1 MVNFDA
7 YTATT
12 TSAKRDDLGQVF
24 FDVLGLGNFKLKTG
38 KGFHTF
44 SDRLAFCTVEGQEV
58 GAVQWGGRQGDRVM
72 LEVKGE
78 HSPAVVETFR
88 KRFPHRVTRVDACAD
103 FDAPGAF
110 QRLYKACRTVKKAHG
125 IVGGKFGDWEDFP
138 EKGRTL
144 YLGARSSVTR
154 ARLYEKGLQPEYQHL
169 NKKDW
174 VRLEVQVRPA
184 GDAKFEYSKVSPLD
198 VWGASKWSRDI
209 AAQVLKEHI
218 DPHPAGSVNRLSE
231 RENALRWMCKQ
242 YGAHLVSLA
251 HDLGGWDCVGLTLSE
266 MISEIRIPL
275 IFEELPKN
283 DLN

>member
-1 MVNFDA
+1 MIRFDA

-12 TSAKRDDLGQVF
+12 EAAKKDDLGQIF
-24 FDVLGLGNFKLKTG
+24 FDVMGLGNFFPRVG

-44 SDRLAFCTVEGQEV
+44 SDRMAFRDADGHEV

-72 LEVKGE
+72 LEVKGDK
-78 HSPAVVETFR
+78 SPAVAEALR
-88 KRFPHRVTRVDACAD
+88 ARFPHRVTRVDACAD

-138 EKGRTL
+138 ERGRTL

-169 NKKDW
+169 NKKNW
-174 VRLEVQVRPA
+174 VRLEVQVRPVTL
-184 GDAKFEYSKVSPLD
+184 DAKTGFSSLTPLE
-198 VWGASKWSRDI
+198 VWGASRWSRDI

-218 DPHPAGSVNRLSE
+218 DPHPAGSVYRLSE

-251 HDLGGWDCVGLTLSE
+251 DDLGGWECLGLTLAEMMSE
-266 MISEIRIPL
+266 QRSLRRRL
-275 IFEELPKN
+275 GGC
-283 DLN
+283 DD

>member
-1 MVNFDA
+1 MVRFDA

-12 TSAKRDDLGQVF
+12 AEAKKDDLGQIF
-24 FDVLGLGNFKLKTG
+24 FDALGLGNFKLKMG
-38 KGFHTF
+38 RGFHTF
-44 SDRLAFCTVEGQEV
+44 AERLSFNSIEGGEI

-78 HSPAVVETFR
+78 HSPRVAELLR
-88 KRFPHRVTRVDACAD
+88 GRFSHRVTRVDACAD

-110 QRLYKACRTVKKAHG
+110 SRLYRACRAIKKAHG

-169 NKKDW
+169 NKPNW

-184 GDAKFEYSKVSPLD
+184 GEAKVGFSKASPLD
-198 VWGASKWSRDI
+198 MWGASKWSRDI
-209 AAQVLKEHI
+209 AAQVLKEHV
-218 DPHPAGSVNRLSE
+218 DPHPAGTVYRLSE

-242 YGAHLVSLA
+242 YGAHLLSLA
-251 HDLGGWDCVGLTLSE
+251 DDLGGWECIGLTLAE
-266 MISEIRIPL
+266 MMAEQRIKRVIRI
-275 IFEELPKN
+275 
-283 DLN
+283 

>member
-1 MVNFDA
+1 MVKFDA

-12 TSAKRDDLGQVF
+12 TAAKRDDLGQVF
-24 FDVLGLGNFKLKTG
+24 FDVLGLGNFKLKLG
-38 KGFHTF
+38 RGFHTF
-44 SDRLAFCTVEGQEV
+44 AERLSFNAIEGGEV
-58 GAVQWGGRQGDRVM
+58 GAIQWGGRQGDRVM

-78 HSPAVVETFR
+78 HSPSVVEKLR
-88 KRFPHRVTRVDACAD
+88 ERYAHRVTRVDACAD

-169 NKKDW
+169 NKPNW

-184 GDAKFEYSKVSPLD
+184 GDAKFEYSKFSPLD
-198 VWGASKWSRDI
+198 VWGASRWSRDI

-218 DPHPAGSVNRLSE
+218 DPHPAGTVYRLSE

-251 HDLGGWDCVGLTLSE
+251 DDLGGWECLGLTLRE
-266 MISEIRIPL
+266 MLHDKKGCQS
-275 IFEELPKN
+275 
-283 DLN
+283 

>member
-1 MVNFDA
+1 MVKFDA

-12 TSAKRDDLGQVF
+12 TAAKRDDLGQVF
-24 FDVLGLGNFKLKTG
+24 FDVLGLGNFKLKLG

-44 SDRLAFCTVEGQEV
+44 AERLSFNAVEGGEV
-58 GAVQWGGRQGDRVM
+58 GAIQWGGRQGDRVM

-78 HSPAVVETFR
+78 HSPAVVEKLR
-88 KRFPHRVTRVDACAD
+88 ERFAHRVTRVDACAD

-110 QRLYKACRTVKKAHG
+110 SRLYRACRAVKKAHG

-169 NKKDW
+169 SKPNW

-184 GDAKFEYSKVSPLD
+184 GDAKFEYSKASPLD

-209 AAQVLKEHI
+209 AAQVLQEHVE
-218 DPHPAGSVNRLSE
+218 PHPAGTVYRLSE
-231 RENALRWMCKQ
+231 RENALRWMCRQ
-242 YGAHLVSLA
+242 YGAHLLSLA
-251 HDLGGWDCVGLTLSE
+251 DDLGGWDCVGLT
-266 MISEIRIPL
+266 ISEILSEQAKGR
-275 IFEELPKN
+275 
-283 DLN
+283 

>member
-24 FDVLGLGNFKLKTG
+24 FDVLGLGNFKLKAG

-44 SDRLAFCTVEGQEV
+44 ADRLAFCTVDGQEV

-78 HSPAVVETFR
+78 HSPAVVETLR

-110 QRLYKACRTVKKAHG
+110 SRLYKLCRAVKKAHG
-125 IVGGKFGDWEDFP
+125 IIGGKFGDWEDFP

-154 ARLYEKGLQPEYQHL
+154 ARLYEKGKQTEYQHL
-169 NKKDW
+169 AKPDW
-174 VRLEVQVRPA
+174 TRLELQVRPV
-184 GDAKFEYSKVSPLD
+184 GTAKFEYSSASPLD

-218 DPHPAGSVNRLSE
+218 DPHPAGTVYRLPE

-251 HDLGGWDCVGLTLSE
+251 DDLGGWECLGLTLRE
-266 MISEIRIPL
+266 MLRYQKRVL
-275 IFEELPKN
+275 K
-283 DLN
+283 